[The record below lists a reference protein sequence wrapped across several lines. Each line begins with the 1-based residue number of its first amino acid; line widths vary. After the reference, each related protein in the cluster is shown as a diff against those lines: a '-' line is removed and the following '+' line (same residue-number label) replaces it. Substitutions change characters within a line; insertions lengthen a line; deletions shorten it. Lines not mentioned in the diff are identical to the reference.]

1 MNNYLD
7 LTKYSDSELLNMLR
21 EKQKEYIIL
30 IQSEKVAKMILDYY
44 GEEFFTGA
52 YHTRVNNEYYLL
64 HERAAKKAFLSN
76 DPYFINETKIGIP
89 LRTVITRLEE
99 SRDEVLK
106 NDKSKYAEYSIHL
119 TDIVGDINYNF
130 FNKTIYCRDGYLY
143 LTNDNEDEI
152 PFTPDLLKEIME
164 NGKVKQK

>member
-7 LTKYSDSELLNMLR
+7 LTKYSDTELLNMLK

-30 IQSEKVAKMILDYY
+30 IQSEKVAKMIMDYY
-44 GEEFFTGA
+44 GEEFYTGP
-52 YHTRVNNEYYLL
+52 YHTRVNNEYYLIYQKVT
-64 HERAAKKAFLSN
+64 KKFNLSKDSN
-76 DPYFINETKIGIP
+76 FINETKIGIP

-99 SRDEVLK
+99 SRDELLIS
-106 NDKSKYAEYSIHL
+106 DKSRYLEYSMHL
-119 TDIVGDINYNF
+119 ADIVDDINYNF

-143 LTNDNEDEI
+143 LKNDNEDEI